1 MAVTGTRARDLLAA
15 VLERVQPHLP
25 PGVQVEVMWHEK
37 GVLLRRTGS
46 AGAAGVGG
54 SQVFGARLPLVPRSL
69 GHRLAARDAVEMVL
83 RTVYVVSTGDPL
95 DYRTGVRDPF
105 DIDLDVKAISRHDS
119 VIVSYR
125 VPGEGDTAER
135 VELDSIPNSLL

>member
-1 MAVTGTRARDLLAA
+1 MTVAGTRARDLLAA

-25 PGVQVEVMWHEK
+25 PGVAVDVMWHEK

-46 AGAAGVGG
+46 AGGAAGVGG

-69 GHRLAARDAVEMVL
+69 GRRLAAREAVEMVL
-83 RTVYVVSTGDPL
+83 RTVYAGSTGDPL
-95 DYRTGVRDPF
+95 NYRTRVRDPF

-125 VPGEGDTAER
+125 VPGEGDTTER
-135 VELDSIPNSLL
+135 V